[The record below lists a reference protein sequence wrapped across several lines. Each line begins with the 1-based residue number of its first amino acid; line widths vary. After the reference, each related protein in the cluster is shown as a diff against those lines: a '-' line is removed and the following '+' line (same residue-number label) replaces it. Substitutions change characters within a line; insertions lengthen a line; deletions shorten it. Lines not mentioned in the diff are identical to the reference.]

1 MDYLGML
8 LLANIRKDLQFFCNR
23 TIIGIII
30 AFLMHYYGTVS
41 PETIIHEAKNKQGVL
56 LLLPLFL
63 CIPIM
68 ITSKYKPKSRTINT
82 IHNYIVSF
90 CQTTT
95 SIIRGAL
102 VISIAVMLYCMVA
115 EFDFS
120 LLTICIAFLFILE
133 IMTFTGEQW
142 KHFLCDMHG
151 SKTK

>member
-8 LLANIRKDLQFFCNR
+8 LLTNIRKDLQFFCNR

-41 PETIIHEAKNKQGVL
+41 PETIIHEAKDKQGVL

-82 IHNYIVSF
+82 IHSYIVYF

-102 VISIAVMLYCMVA
+102 VNSIAVMLYCMVA

-133 IMTFTGEQW
+133 VITLANEQW
-142 KHFLCDMHG
+142 NNFIHDIHDIKA
-151 SKTK
+151 K